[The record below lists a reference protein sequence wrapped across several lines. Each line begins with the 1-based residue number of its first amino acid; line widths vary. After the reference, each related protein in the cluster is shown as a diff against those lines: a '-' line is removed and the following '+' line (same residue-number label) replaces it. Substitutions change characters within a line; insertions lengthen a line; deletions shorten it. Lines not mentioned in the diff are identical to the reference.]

1 MVAQLIERK
10 GHRVLFEALARRR
23 TTQKLAIVIF
33 VLATAAAGFAQ
44 DPGMLIAFRAVQ
56 GLGAGGLAALSQVLM
71 ADIISPRERGRYMGL
86 FGAVMAVATVGGP
99 LLGGVITDGLGW
111 RFNFFVA
118 LPFAIVALIL
128 VQRTLHVLPR
138 EARKVSIDYVGIV
151 LLSAA
156 VSLLLIWVTNAGKDY
171 EWWSPTTWLMVGGA
185 IVAIVAFII
194 VELRVREP
202 LVPLTLF
209 RNRTFTLAVIASIST
224 GIAMFGASVFLS
236 QYMQLAR
243 GATPTQAGL
252 MTIPMIAGLLISSV
266 VVGALITRFGHWK
279 PYLIVGSILLIA
291 GSYLLSTIHYDTNFA
306 LVSVYM
312 ALLGAGVGMTMQNLV
327 LVVQNTTSPSEI
339 GVASS
344 GVTFFRSLGGT
355 IGVSVMGAALATRV
369 TDLVADRK
377 DDIAAAL
384 MSLGKD
390 AQTWVDQLSSGTLPE
405 VAKMPQ
411 ALRVVFEDIYANGI
425 SHSFLIAVP
434 FAILSLIA
442 ILFLP
447 NTSLTRMT
455 TSERIA
461 ASEADLVLGC
471 DLVVSGTK
479 KVLAAIEKDE
489 TGVFVNTAE
498 VYPGDFTRNADFT
511 LSGERIKRALSAA
524 AGQHIGFVD
533 ATSLATTLLGIA
545 TVLAGCSTPEN
556 STPLPQLTVPRPT
569 PAEMTEQEPNLAP
582 LTKVDTSCDPTASLR
597 PTNDRAANDD
607 AVAAIRRRGWRIA
620 ATRGCSTPPSCC
632 PARAPRKAR
641 PTWSASG

>member
-1 MVAQLIERK
+1 MN
-10 GHRVLFEALARRR
+10 HRQVLEALSGLLLGMFVSMLASTVVSTSLPVIVHDLAGDQSAYTWVVTATLL
-23 TTQKLAIVIF
+23 TTAISTPIWGKLADLFNRKILFQLAIVIF

-461 ASEADLVLGC
+461 ASEADLAT
-471 DLVVSGTK
+471 VSVPEAMATLTTTGT
-479 KVLAAIEKDE
+479 VPA
-489 TGVFVNTAE
+489 
-498 VYPGDFTRNADFT
+498 
-511 LSGERIKRALSAA
+511 
-524 AGQHIGFVD
+524 VD
-533 ATSLATTLLGIA
+533 A
-545 TVLAGCSTPEN
+545 
-556 STPLPQLTVPRPT
+556 
-569 PAEMTEQEPNLAP
+569 
-582 LTKVDTSCDPTASLR
+582 
-597 PTNDRAANDD
+597 DR
-607 AVAAIRRRGWRIA
+607 R
-620 ATRGCSTPPSCC
+620 
-632 PARAPRKAR
+632 
-641 PTWSASG
+641 